1 MSRDRPSLSRSLT
14 VRQSA
19 ALGVAAAGLEAA
31 LLAGARSDPV
41 HRRLVARLAPAA
53 LPTPAHLLVLLVGIL
68 LVAVAPR
75 LWRGT
80 RAAVRLAVGLLCV
93 VAVLNLVRGFEFA
106 PVVDIGLAAVLF
118 AGRGAFPLGSSNR
131 THPVLVAAGVAT
143 WALACLA
150 VSVVTPRLSDG
161 WQALIEILIATA
173 VAVSVLAVRALLA
186 PAPGGKGHGPREHR
200 AARAIAWQYGE
211 DSLSPFT
218 LRADK
223 ALHFASHGVLAY
235 RVFGETAVISG
246 DPIAPA
252 GAAPLVLASFLAL
265 ARSRGW
271 QVAVW
276 GASARYLDAY
286 RQLGLRVAQ
295 AGEEG
300 FVDPGRFTLEGRR
313 VRKLR
318 QSVHRVAR
326 RGWQM
331 TVCEGRDFDAE
342 LEAEVDALESAW
354 KAGRRRLLGF
364 AMGMGAFAPELRP
377 DDMFVLARSPGGELR
392 AVMRFAAH
400 SGRLSLDTMR
410 RVGETPNGLIEAMMC
425 RGLEAA
431 DELDVPEVSL
441 NYAGLAHLVRAADS
455 GGRGR
460 KRMTALML
468 RMLGSRFQLERLVRF
483 NEKFFPEWRP
493 RFLIYQSRATLP
505 RTILRVLQA
514 EGYISPPR
522 LPRPAARWHRP
533 PTRNSADSAPANAA
547 G

>member
-1 MSRDRPSLSRSLT
+1 MSKDRPSLSRSLT

-53 LPTPAHLLVLLVGIL
+53 LPTPAHLLVLLVGVL

-106 PVVDIGLAAVLF
+106 PVVEIGLAAVLF

-131 THPVLVAAGVAT
+131 THPLLVAAGIGT

-161 WQALIEILIATA
+161 WLALIEILIATA

-200 AARAIAWQYGE
+200 AARAIVWQYGE

-223 ALHFASHGVLAY
+223 ALHFACHGVLAY

-246 DPIAPA
+246 DPIAPV

-286 RQLGLRVAQ
+286 RQLGLRVVQ

-300 FVDPGRFTLEGRR
+300 FVDPGSFHARGPSRPQVAPVGPPCRPAWLAGDGVRGTRLRCGRSR
-313 VRKLR
+313 PRSTRSRAPGERDGDVCSDSRW
-318 QSVHRVAR
+318 
-326 RGWQM
+326 GW
-331 TVCEGRDFDAE
+331 
-342 LEAEVDALESAW
+342 
-354 KAGRRRLLGF
+354 
-364 AMGMGAFAPELRP
+364 
-377 DDMFVLARSPGGELR
+377 ARSSP
-392 AVMRFAAH
+392 
-400 SGRLSLDTMR
+400 SSD
-410 RVGETPNGLIEAMMC
+410 P
-425 RGLEAA
+425 
-431 DELDVPEVSL
+431 
-441 NYAGLAHLVRAADS
+441 
-455 GGRGR
+455 
-460 KRMTALML
+460 MTF
-468 RMLGSRFQLERLVRF
+468 SC
-483 NEKFFPEWRP
+483 
-493 RFLIYQSRATLP
+493 SRA
-505 RTILRVLQA
+505 
-514 EGYISPPR
+514 
-522 LPRPAARWHRP
+522 RPAASSEP
-533 PTRNSADSAPANAA
+533 
-547 G
+547 